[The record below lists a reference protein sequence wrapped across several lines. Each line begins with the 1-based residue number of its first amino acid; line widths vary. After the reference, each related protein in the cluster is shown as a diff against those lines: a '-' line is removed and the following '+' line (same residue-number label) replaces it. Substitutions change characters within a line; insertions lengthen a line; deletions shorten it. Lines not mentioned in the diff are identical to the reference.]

1 VEFIFILN
9 RVHIFIALFFL
20 LSSLPISASTPT
32 DDRRTSATRITG
44 EVPRIDGFLDDEIWQ
59 NIPTTAAFLQLEPVE
74 GAAPSEET
82 SVQIAYDEEALYIA
96 VRCYDKNPADIVSR
110 LVRRDAES
118 EADWVLISLDPHLD
132 RQTGRFFGA
141 YASGSV
147 SDGIYANDRDDD
159 DTWNGV
165 WEVKTAID
173 ATGWVAEFRIPYYVL
188 RFSPREE
195 YVWGLNIERYIS
207 RKREHLHW
215 NLMYKGEPGLVSQF
229 GYLEGIRSINPPL
242 HLEYTPYA
250 MGRTIVD
257 GGSDY
262 FGNAGS
268 DIRYGISSSLSL
280 TAAINPDFGQVE
292 ADPAQLN
299 LTAFEDFFDEQ
310 RPFFV
315 EGADLF
321 TSGDYA
327 LFYSRRI
334 GRRPGYFALPEDATE
349 EDRPEATTIIG
360 ALKLTGKT
368 EGKTSFGL
376 LQAVTA
382 SERADIARV
391 VDADT
396 KRDKYRVEPL
406 TNYLVGRVRQDVLEG
421 TSNIGLF
428 ASSVN
433 RRDGHSAY
441 VGAADWDLKF
451 RKDTYNITGILAAS
465 RAGINSDR
473 KSGYIAHIE
482 LDKRGNGRE
491 AEIGFAALSPG
502 IEINDLGF
510 LRRGALIRNW
520 AEAQYFRYTPI
531 GPFRELE
538 ARVQGE
544 LEWNYDGTRLR
555 NSVNVSHWFD
565 LHNYWRLHLHYGRKF
580 EAMDDDDVR
589 RGGPI
594 VKKLGESWIHGR
606 VETDERKMV
615 SAYIH
620 PDFRRGDGGRSSVFG
635 VRSGLEFRPL
645 PSVEISMEP
654 RYERRKTD
662 AQWVGLF
669 DGNWVYGEL
678 ESRTLDLTTRAEL
691 SFSPELSVELFLQP
705 FIAIGDF
712 GAFKSL
718 TRAESYDFVPYALD
732 ENRDFHQRSLKS
744 NLVLR
749 WEFSPGSTLFI
760 VWAQSRSAELADP
773 AREDLEFRPL
783 NRLGSSF
790 SDDGDHVFLTKI
802 SYWIGG

>member
-1 VEFIFILN
+1 LKYANAFI
-9 RVHIFIALFFL
+9 VLFSL
-20 LSSLPISASTPT
+20 LSLSSILASPVAA
-32 DDRRTSATRITG
+32 DRRMEAVRIDG
-44 EVPRIDGFLDDEIWQ
+44 ETPRIDGRLDDDIWQ
-59 NIPTTAAFLQLEPVE
+59 RIPAVTDFVQFEPVE

-82 SVQIAYDEEALYIA
+82 RVQIAYDEEALYIA
-96 VRCYDKNPADIVSR
+96 LRCFDQNPDAIVSR
-110 LVRRDAES
+110 LVRRDADS
-118 EADWVLISLDPHLD
+118 EADWVTISLDPHLD

-147 SDGIYANDRDDD
+147 TDGIYANDRNED

-165 WEVKTAID
+165 WQVQTSID
-173 ATGWVAEFRIPYYVL
+173 AQGWVAEFRIPYYVL

-215 NLMYKGEPGLVSQF
+215 NLMQKGEPGLVSQF
-229 GYLEGIRSINPPL
+229 GYLEGIRAIDPPL

-250 MGRTIVD
+250 MGRAIVD

-262 FGNAGS
+262 FANAGV
-268 DIRYGISSSLSL
+268 DVRYGITSSLSL

-321 TSGDYA
+321 SSGDYD

-334 GRRPGYFALPEDATE
+334 GRRPGYYTLPDGATE
-349 EDRPEATTIIG
+349 RDRPESTTIIG

-382 SERADIARV
+382 SERADILRTVGGETARE
-391 VDADT
+391 
-396 KRDKYRVEPL
+396 KYRVEPL

-421 TSNIGLF
+421 NSTVGLF

-451 RKDTYNITGILAAS
+451 RRDTYNITGILAAS
-465 RAGINSDR
+465 RAGALGDR

-482 LDKRGNGRE
+482 FDKRGGGRE
-491 AEIGFAALSPG
+491 AEVGFAALSRD

-510 LRRGALIRNW
+510 LRRGNLIRNW
-520 AEAQYFRYTPI
+520 AQVQYFRYTPL
-531 GPFRELE
+531 GPFRELD
-538 ARVQGE
+538 ARAEVE

-555 NSVNVSHWFD
+555 NSANVSHWFD
-565 LHNYWRLHLHYGRKF
+565 LHNYWRLHLHYGREF
-580 EAMDDDDVR
+580 AAMDDDDVL
-589 RGGPI
+589 RGGPVI
-594 VKKLGESWIHGR
+594 KKLGESWIHGR
-606 VETDERKMV
+606 VETDDRKMV

-620 PDFRRGDGGRSSVFG
+620 PDFRRGDGGRSTFFG

-662 AQWVGLF
+662 AQWVDLLGT
-669 DGNWVYGEL
+669 DWVYGEL

-691 SFSPELSVELFLQP
+691 SFSPEFSVELFLQP

-712 GAFKSL
+712 GDFKAL
-718 TRAESYDFVPYALD
+718 QRQKSYDFAPYALD
-732 ENRDFHQRSLKS
+732 ENRDFHRRSLKS

-749 WEFSPGSTLFI
+749 WEFSPGSTLFV
-760 VWAQSRSAELADP
+760 VWSQSRSADLADP
-773 AREDLEFRPL
+773 MREELEFRPL

-802 SYWIGG
+802 SYWMGG